1 MKIRRCSEG
10 LNAST
15 IFIHWIP
22 SHLDC
27 GGQRIQGNE
36 AADAIAKKARDS
48 DTKEISV
55 GDLCTYDQISDM
67 SASLVWEIE
76 KLFKN
81 GTSNDDVGLSN
92 PLQMPA
98 SQQDTV

>member
-10 LNAST
+10 LEAST
-15 IFIHWIP
+15 IFIYWIP

-27 GGQRIQGNE
+27 GGQLIQGNE

-48 DTKEISV
+48 ESKEISV

-67 SASLVWEIE
+67 SANFVWEVE

-81 GTSNDDVGLSN
+81 GTSSDDVGLSN